1 MNNDK
6 GGIKV
11 YKPKLYGQKEMESGL
26 KGLFGRNKQQQTRQ
40 STLDEFGLKTGQPAG
55 QPQQQTTGQ
64 RHGLNIPNYFGKPQ
78 PLVQQQQPVQQP
90 QPQEEAPY
98 WSAEQW
104 EDWAISMYENVEES
118 RQFLPDWVI
127 KAMESQG

>member
-26 KGLFGRNKQQQTRQ
+26 KGLFGRNKQQQPRQ
-40 STLDEFGLKTGQPAG
+40 STLDEFGLKTGQPAR

-64 RHGLNIPNYFGKPQ
+64 QHGLNIPNYFGKPQ

-118 RQFLPDWVI
+118 RQFLPEWVI